1 MSNNMR
7 SQPTDNPSS
16 IEALP
21 ALSSGKVAHIQST
34 TNGAINSPES
44 MASHESLQALYT
56 LAAAYIFDGRNLSE
70 PHVLHAPSAEYVI
83 DFVGIRLDPN
93 ELHVKMT
100 NMDGKIYDFRV
111 QQGGIVFAVGGPDI
125 RSRQQCDIRKD
136 VIEPLLDALR
146 EKMSPEYT
154 GPRRESPPL

>member
-1 MSNNMR
+1 MSFNTSN
-7 SQPTDNPSS
+7 QPGDDSPPANLSIPS
-16 IEALP
+16 AD
-21 ALSSGKVAHIQST
+21 
-34 TNGAINSPES
+34 GAINNITDSV
-44 MASHESLQALYT
+44 ASRESLQALYT

-70 PHVLHAPSAEYVI
+70 PHVLHAPNAEYVI

-136 VIEPLLDALR
+136 VIDPLLDALR